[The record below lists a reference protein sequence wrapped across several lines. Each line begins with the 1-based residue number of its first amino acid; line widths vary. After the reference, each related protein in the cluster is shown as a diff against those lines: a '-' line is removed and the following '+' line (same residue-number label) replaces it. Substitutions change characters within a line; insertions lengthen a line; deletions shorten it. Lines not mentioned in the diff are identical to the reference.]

1 MSDEAIVLVFG
12 GAVLVLLVRGFIWW
26 YWGIG
31 RAIAALESIA
41 SSLEALPAVRERD
54 EQIRRA
60 G

>member
-1 MSDEAIVLVFG
+1 MSDEVIVLVIG
-12 GAVLVLLVRGFIWW
+12 GAAAVLLLRGFLWW
-26 YWGIG
+26 YWGVG

-54 EQIRRA
+54 AQIRRA

>member
-12 GAVLVLLVRGFIWW
+12 APVLVLALRGFLWW

-54 EQIRRA
+54 AQIRKVR
-60 G
+60 

>member
-12 GAVLVLLVRGFIWW
+12 GAVLVLLVRGLVWW

-31 RAIAALESIA
+31 RAIVALESIA

-54 EQIRRA
+54 AQVRRA

>member
-1 MSDEAIVLVFG
+1 MSDQMIVLLCVGFVF
-12 GAVLVLLVRGFIWW
+12 LLVGRQLLWW

>member
-1 MSDEAIVLVFG
+1 MSDQVIVLGIVAVVF
-12 GAVLVLLVRGFIWW
+12 LLVGRQLVWW

-31 RAIAALESIA
+31 RAIHALESIA
-41 SSLEALPAVRERD
+41 SSLQALPAVRERD